1 MQKSARSEIHVE
13 IGSLILYYP
22 ARCFA
27 KTSDDRNKSSRLGK
41 EHGVIVSAARDG
53 VDNNSEMYEVVIVGA
68 GPIGLACGIAAQ
80 RRGLTYMILEK
91 GCLADAIFHFPQHMT
106 FFSTPELLEIGDVPF
121 VISSG
126 KPTRQDALNYYRR
139 VVQHE
144 HLRVRLFEP
153 VTHVARRAEGFEITS
168 ARATYRARTVVLAL
182 GFYDHPNLLNVP
194 GEDLPKV
201 SHYYTEPHP
210 FYQRRVAIIGGKNSA
225 VEAALELYRHG
236 AEVTLIHRRAEIGQ
250 SVKYWILPDILNR
263 IKEGSIRALLNA
275 QVTRITEREIFV
287 QNGTGAPQAVPNDF
301 VFALTGYHPDYDFL
315 RSMGVAI
322 DTESGKP
329 EHNPATFE
337 TNVPGLYIAGCLAAG
352 KDANKIFIENG
363 RLHAQDIMKDIAA
376 KV

>member
-1 MQKSARSEIHVE
+1 M
-13 IGSLILYYP
+13 
-22 ARCFA
+22 
-27 KTSDDRNKSSRLGK
+27 
-41 EHGVIVSAARDG
+41 
-53 VDNNSEMYEVVIVGA
+53 IVGA
-68 GPIGLACGIAAQ
+68 GPIGLACGIEAQ
-80 RRGLTYMILEK
+80 RRGLSHVILEK
-91 GCLADAIFHFPQHMT
+91 GCLADAIFRFPQHMT

-139 VVQHE
+139 VAIHE
-144 HLRVRLFEP
+144 KLNVRLFEH
-153 VTHVARRAEGFEITS
+153 VTRIARREGLFEITS
-168 ARATYRARTVVLAL
+168 AKAAYRARVVVLAL
-182 GFYDHPNLLNVP
+182 GFYDHPNLLNIP
-194 GEDLPKV
+194 GEDLPNV

-236 AEVTLIHRRAEIGQ
+236 AEVTLIHRQAEIGQ
-250 SVKYWILPDILNR
+250 SVKYWILPDIINR
-263 IKEGSIRALLNA
+263 IQEGSIRALFNSR
-275 QVTRITEREIFV
+275 VTRITPQEIFV
-287 QNGTGAPQAVPNDF
+287 QNGASEARALPNDF

-322 DTESGKP
+322 DEETGKP

-363 RLHAQDIMKDIAA
+363 RLHAKDIVKDIAERRLATA
-376 KV
+376 KE